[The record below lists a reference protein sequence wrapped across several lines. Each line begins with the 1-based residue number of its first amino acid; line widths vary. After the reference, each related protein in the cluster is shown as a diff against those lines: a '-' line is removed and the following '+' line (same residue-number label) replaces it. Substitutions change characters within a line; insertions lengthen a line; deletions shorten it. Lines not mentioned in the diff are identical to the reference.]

1 MSTGASTDPTGRAT
15 FEPAGKTSLEE
26 EMRSAARW
34 TRRRD
39 IPLAI
44 LAWTALAVLALWGIS
59 HIAHSLLMLVI
70 AALLAYAIA
79 PAVRL
84 LERFMPRLVAI
95 LLVYL
100 VVLGGLSVL
109 LYFVITTTIAQILSL
124 AHYVQQMLTPRPGGS
139 VTPLEEILNRFGI
152 SASQLSDL
160 RQQLFNQLENI
171 ATSALPIVTG
181 VFEGILDIVI
191 VMVLS
196 IYLLIDGEHVVR
208 WLQRGVPT
216 RQRARTRFFLDT
228 VERVVGGYI
237 RGQLLLSALVGV
249 LVGLGMFILQV
260 PYAVLLGVLAFLL
273 EFIPVLGTLTSGAIC
288 VLIALSQG
296 WLTAVLVLAY
306 FIGVHIVEGDVIGPR
321 IVGRAV
327 GLHPVVSLFALL
339 AGAELFGVIG
349 AIFAAPL
356 AGVLQALLVAIWQ
369 EWRSLNP
376 EQFEEPPV
384 PLPAPTSFP
393 VKAEATAPGAPTPS
407 MTEGPGEA
415 NRASGANGGKPTG
428 RLVESSSG
436 EDREDDRQQ
445 TTSIHGSVEVPP
457 APSAS
462 DHLL

>member
-1 MSTGASTDPTGRAT
+1 
-15 FEPAGKTSLEE
+15 
-26 EMRSAARW
+26 MRSAARW

-44 LAWTALAVLALWGIS
+44 LAWMALGVLALWGIS

-84 LERFMPRLVAI
+84 LERFVPRLVAI

-100 VVLGGLSVL
+100 VVLGGLSIL
-109 LYFVITTTIAQILSL
+109 LYFVITTTIEQIVSL
-124 AHYVQQMLTPRPGGS
+124 AHYGQQMLTPRPGGS

-160 RQQLFNQLENI
+160 RQQLFSQLQNI

-181 VFEGILDIVI
+181 VFEGILDIII

-196 IYLLIDGEHVVR
+196 IYLLIDGERAVR
-208 WLQRGVPT
+208 WLRRGVPT
-216 RQRARTRFFLDT
+216 RQRARTRFLLDT

-237 RGQLLLSALVGV
+237 RGQLLLSGLVGV

-273 EFIPVLGTLTSGAIC
+273 EFVPVLGTLTSGAIC

-306 FIGVHIVEGDVIGPR
+306 FIGVHIIEGDVIGPR

-356 AGVLQALLVAIWQ
+356 AGVLQALLAAVWQ

-384 PLPAPTSFP
+384 SLPRPTSFP
-393 VKAEATAPGAPTPS
+393 IKPAPAEQSAQLQTSSIAEALSEVGAT
-407 MTEGPGEA
+407 
-415 NRASGANGGKPTG
+415 
-428 RLVESSSG
+428 
-436 EDREDDRQQ
+436 
-445 TTSIHGSVEVPP
+445 
-457 APSAS
+457 SAS
-462 DHLL
+462 APIPSEALAGASRENKGESEHEGAGHLQQGSTLSTSEQPL

>member
-1 MSTGASTDPTGRAT
+1 
-15 FEPAGKTSLEE
+15 
-26 EMRSAARW
+26 MRSAARW

-44 LAWTALAVLALWGIS
+44 LAWMALGVLALWGIS

-84 LERFMPRLVAI
+84 LERFVPRLVAI

-109 LYFVITTTIAQILSL
+109 LYFVISTTVEQIVSL

-160 RQQLFNQLENI
+160 RQQLFNQLQNI

-181 VFEGILDIVI
+181 VFEGILDIII

-196 IYLLIDGEHVVR
+196 IYLLIDGEHAVR
-208 WLQRGVPT
+208 WLRRGVPT

-273 EFIPVLGTLTSGAIC
+273 EFVPVLGTLTSGAIC

-306 FIGVHIVEGDVIGPR
+306 FIGVHIIEGDVIGPR

-356 AGVLQALLVAIWQ
+356 AGVLQALLVAVWQ

-384 PLPAPTSFP
+384 PLPRPTSFP
-393 VKAEATAPGAPTPS
+393 VRPVPAEQSVPTQASLREVGAVGASVPVPAETLADS
-407 MTEGPGEA
+407 SREKQGESDHGGVGNGP
-415 NRASGANGGKPTG
+415 ASA
-428 RLVESSSG
+428 
-436 EDREDDRQQ
+436 
-445 TTSIHGSVEVPP
+445 EVPP
-457 APSAS
+457 TLSTSEQP
-462 DHLL
+462 L

>member
-1 MSTGASTDPTGRAT
+1 
-15 FEPAGKTSLEE
+15 
-26 EMRSAARW
+26 MRSAARW

-44 LAWTALAVLALWGIS
+44 LAWMALGVLVLWGIS
-59 HIAHSLLMLVI
+59 HVAHSLLMLVI

-84 LERFMPRLVAI
+84 LERFMPRLIAI

-109 LYFVITTTIAQILSL
+109 LYFVITTTIEQILSL

-152 SASQLSDL
+152 SSSQLSDL

-196 IYLLIDGEHVVR
+196 IYLLIDGEHAVR
-208 WLQRGVPT
+208 WLRRGVPT

-237 RGQLLLSALVGV
+237 RGQLLLSTLVGV

-356 AGVLQALLVAIWQ
+356 AGMLQALLVAVWQ

-393 VKAEATAPGAPTPS
+393 VKAESIGVGVSASSMVEKEGAEETS
-407 MTEGPGEA
+407 A
-415 NRASGANGGKPTG
+415 ASGAGAVSAQGGP
-428 RLVESSSG
+428 R
-436 EDREDDRQQ
+436 
-445 TTSIHGSVEVPP
+445 EVPP
-457 APSAS
+457 APSVS